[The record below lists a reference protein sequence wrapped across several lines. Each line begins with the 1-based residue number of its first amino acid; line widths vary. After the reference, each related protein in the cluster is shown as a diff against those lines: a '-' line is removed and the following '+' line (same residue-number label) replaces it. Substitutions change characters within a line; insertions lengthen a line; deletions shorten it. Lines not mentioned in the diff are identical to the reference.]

1 MKGRLRPN
9 ILIAD
14 DARDMLEI
22 YSMVLENVDA
32 TLILAQSGAEAL
44 SMIRGNEIALALLD
58 IRMPE
63 MDGVE
68 LARRI
73 QAERK
78 GEIIPIIFITG
89 QSNDE
94 ILVDECYKYGAVD
107 YMLKPFSTRILLSKV
122 KIFLELFQQKQ
133 QIIEQNLKLKSAAEK
148 LSEIHEVLKTSEKK
162 YRSYVDNAPDGVF
175 IADETG
181 KYIEVN
187 SAACL
192 ITGYSRDLLLK
203 MSISD
208 ILPENSIEDGLA
220 HFRKVKKTGTAQSD
234 MPFKHENGSTRWWSV
249 EAVKLSEKR
258 YLGFTKDIT
267 QRVELEE
274 TLKIQQ
280 IELEMQ
286 NGELSQALIKAEVAT
301 RKYSELY
308 DFAPI
313 GFFILSTSQEIQEL
327 NHSGSGM
334 LGKRREELAG
344 VRFGSYISKDSLS
357 VFNTFFRKVFTG
369 TTKEVCEVMLE
380 STGKNSSYV
389 HIEGISVNNG
399 KQCLMNVT
407 DITSRIQT
415 EKSLQFSED
424 KYKTLINASPDG
436 IFLTDLKG
444 RIMEVSDIGLELI
457 GAETK
462 KELVGKNLLSFT
474 PADEQ
479 NVIKEVIERTMNE
492 GLVQNIELKVR
503 KQNQNLFASEISATL
518 IQGTNGVP
526 ISFMVIMRDISQRKK
541 MEAKQIHADRMA
553 NLGEM
558 ASGIAHE
565 INQPLNII
573 SMVMDKILFES
584 AKVDAIT
591 YDFLKKK
598 SDKIFENIIR
608 IKNIIDHVRAFSRN
622 HDDYILTGFDI
633 NASIENAVSMMV
645 EQFKH
650 LGIRLNLHLGS
661 EVPQISGN
669 TLKFE
674 QVIVNLLVNAKD
686 AVIERKSKQDEN
698 YKMVI
703 GIKTYLEKELLI
715 IEVTDNGIGIMTED
729 INNLILPFYTT
740 KEEGKGTG
748 LGLSI
753 CYQIIKDMGGTIDI
767 SSDKIN
773 GTKIKLLLNTQNKN

>member
-1 MKGRLRPN
+1 MKGQVIPN
-9 ILIAD
+9 IIIAD
-14 DARDMLEI
+14 DSRDMLEM
-22 YSMVLENVDA
+22 YSMVLESLEAN
-32 TLILAQSGAEAL
+32 LILAQSGAEAL
-44 SMIRGNEIALALLD
+44 SMMKGKEIALALLD

-73 QAERK
+73 QAERE
-78 GEIIPIIFITG
+78 GETIPIIFITG

-107 YMLKPFSTRILLSKV
+107 YIHKPFSTRILLSKV
-122 KIFLELFQQKQ
+122 KIFLELFEQKQ
-133 QIIEQNLKLKSAAEK
+133 QILDQNKKLKSASDK
-148 LSEIHEVLKTSEKK
+148 LSKVLAVLKTSEEK
-162 YRSYVDNAPDGVF
+162 YRSYVDSAPDGVF
-175 IADETG
+175 VADETG
-181 KYIEVN
+181 QYIEVN
-187 SAACL
+187 KAACR
-192 ITGYSRDLLLK
+192 ITGYSSDELLT
-203 MSISD
+203 MSLTD
-208 ILPENSIEDGLA
+208 ILPESSIQEGLD
-220 HFRKVKKTGTAQSD
+220 HFTMIKKTGSVHAD
-234 MPFKHENGSTRWWSV
+234 MSFKHKNGSLRWWSV
-249 EAVKLSEKR
+249 DGVRLSETR
-258 YLGFTKDIT
+258 FLGFTKDIT
-267 QRVELEE
+267 LRTELAISLEHKKSELER
-274 TLKIQQ
+274 
-280 IELEMQ
+280 Q
-286 NGELSQALIKAEVAT
+286 NDELSRALFKAEVAT
-301 RKYSELY
+301 RRYSELY
-308 DFAPI
+308 DFAPT
-313 GFFILSTSQEIQEL
+313 GFLILSSEKAIIEL
-327 NHSGSGM
+327 NHSASGM
-334 LGKRREELAG
+334 LGKSREQLTG
-344 VRFGSYISKDSLS
+344 SHFGFFVSKESLP
-357 VFNTFFRKVFTG
+357 VFNTFFDNVICGR
-369 TTKEVCEVMLE
+369 TKEKCELTLL
-380 STGKNSSYV
+380 TGRKNLLYV
-389 HIEGISVNNG
+389 YLEGIPVNQG
-399 KQCLMNVT
+399 DQCLINLT
-407 DITSRIQT
+407 DITSRIQI
-415 EKSLQFSED
+415 EQSLKFSED

-444 RIMEVSDIGLELI
+444 AIMEVSDIGLELI
-457 GAETK
+457 GADTK
-462 KELVGKNLLSFT
+462 TELVGKNLLSFT

-479 NVIKEVIERTMNE
+479 TVIQEVIERTMNE
-492 GLVQNIELKVR
+492 GLVQNVELKVR
-503 KQNQNLFASEISATL
+503 KQNQSMFASEISATL
-518 IQGTNGVP
+518 IQGINGIP

-584 AKVDAIT
+584 AKVDTIT

-622 HDDYILTGFDI
+622 HDDYILTVFDI

-650 LGIRLNLHLGS
+650 LGIRLSLHLGS
-661 EVPQISGN
+661 EVPQITGN

-686 AVIERKSKQDEN
+686 AVIERKNKQDEN

-703 GIKTYLEKELLI
+703 GIKSYLEKDFLI
-715 IEVTDNGIGIMTED
+715 IEVTDNGIGIMTVD

-740 KEEGKGTG
+740 KDEGKGTG

-767 SSDKIN
+767 SSDKTN

>member
-1 MKGRLRPN
+1 MKGHPGPN

-22 YSMVLENVDA
+22 YSMVLENVNA
-32 TLILAQSGAEAL
+32 RLILAQSGAEAL

-107 YMLKPFSTRILLSKV
+107 YILKPFSTRILLSKV

-133 QIIEQNLKLKSAAEK
+133 QIIEQNLKLKSATDK
-148 LSEIHEVLKTSEKK
+148 LSSIHEVLKASEKK
-162 YRSYVDNAPDGVF
+162 YRSYVDSAPDGVF
-175 IADETG
+175 VADDKG

-187 SAACL
+187 SSACR
-192 ITGYSRDLLLK
+192 ITGYSRDELLK

-208 ILPENSIEDGLA
+208 LLPESSSEDGLA
-220 HFRKVKKTGTAQSD
+220 HFRKLKKTGIAQSD
-234 MPFKHENGSTRWWSV
+234 VQFKHKNGSLRWWTV
-249 EAVKLSEKR
+249 EGVKLSETR
-258 YLGFTKDIT
+258 FLGFTKDIT
-267 QRVELEE
+267 LRVELAKNLEI
-274 TLKIQQ
+274 KK
-280 IELEMQ
+280 IELETQ
-286 NGELSQALIKAEVAT
+286 NDELSQALVEEEVAT

-308 DFAPI
+308 DSAPI
-313 GFFILSTSQEIQEL
+313 GFFILSSSQEIQEL
-327 NHSGSGM
+327 NHSGSRM
-334 LGKRREELAG
+334 LGKTSEQLTG
-344 VRFGSYISKDSLS
+344 SQFGFFISKESLT
-357 VFNTFFRKVFTG
+357 VFNTFFRNVFTG
-369 TTKEVCEVMLE
+369 KTKEVCEVMLE
-380 STGKNSSYV
+380 STGKNSSHV
-389 HIEGISVNNG
+389 HIEGISVNNMT
-399 KQCLMNVT
+399 QCLMNVT
-407 DITSRIQT
+407 DITSRIQI
-415 EKSLQFSED
+415 EQSLKFSED

-444 RIMEVSDIGLELI
+444 SIMEVSDIGLELI

-479 NVIKEVIERTMNE
+479 GVIKEVIERTMNE

-584 AKVDAIT
+584 AKVDSIT

-622 HDDYILTGFDI
+622 HDDYILTSFDI

-686 AVIERKSKQDEN
+686 AVIEKKNKQDEN

-740 KEEGKGTG
+740 KDEGKGTG

-767 SSDKIN
+767 SSDKTN
-773 GTKIKLLLNTQNKN
+773 GTKIKLLLNTQSKN